1 MAFGNGL
8 SIGNIITGLI
18 VIIVLVSIL
27 TPGITR
33 YDGSAF
39 ATNITRQSNVTQ
51 NQFFSSVFNPINKT
65 LTGNSTGF
73 NTQLTGGV
81 FSSFAFI
88 VNGFGAIFNALVNAP
103 RILTQLTSTFLL
115 AFGIPQ
121 VEAVII
127 PRMLVSLLIMFVL
140 YQGFIIWSKAGSW
153 S

>member
-1 MAFGNGL
+1 MAFGSGL
-8 SIGNIITGLI
+8 SIGNILTGLI

-33 YDGSAF
+33 YDGTAF
-39 ATNITRQSNVTQ
+39 STNVTGQ
-51 NQFFSSVFNPINKT
+51 NNQTQSGFFSNIFNPINKT

-88 VNGFGAIFNALVNAP
+88 VNGFGLIFNALINAP
-103 RILTQLTSTFLL
+103 RLLTQLTSTFLVT
-115 AFGIPQ
+115 FGIPS
-121 VEAVII
+121 VDAIII
-127 PRMLVSLLIMFVL
+127 PKMIVSLLIMFVL